1 MKSKVY
7 NAQREG
13 NEAHLHTQDET
24 AKQQLKKANT
34 KEKIEKQPAKEKEH
48 TKSTKKTYR
57 N

>member
-13 NEAHLHTQDET
+13 NEAHLHIQDET
-24 AKQQLKKANT
+24 GKQQLKNT
-34 KEKIEKQPAKEKEH
+34 NAKEKIEKQPAKEKEH
-48 TKSTKKTYR
+48 TKTAKKSYK